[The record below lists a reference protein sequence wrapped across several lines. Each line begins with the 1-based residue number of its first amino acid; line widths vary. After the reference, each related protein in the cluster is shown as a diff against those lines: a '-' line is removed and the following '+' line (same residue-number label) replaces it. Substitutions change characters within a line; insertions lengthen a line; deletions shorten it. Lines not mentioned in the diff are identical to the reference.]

1 MGKLDRRRIA
11 IDNNVI
17 NWKAFQGLS
26 PTVQKDH
33 KKRRDY
39 QAILELFDL
48 QGKNQIILVG
58 VDQVDRE
65 VQQTPNEAKRV
76 ALIETWKL
84 CEEKYC
90 LTRFESLAKSK
101 RGAKSKQESGI
112 NLQNGAWFVTDQDM
126 KKIDE
131 YVAFGTTSEE
141 KTDLEVLAT
150 AAIARVDV
158 FVTVDCRLLQN
169 KRIKDF
175 AKQKDDIQI
184 YSPSEILDKL
194 RGEKKE

>member
-1 MGKLDRRRIA
+1 VEKLDRKRIA
-11 IDNNVI
+11 IDNSII
-17 NWKAFQGLS
+17 NWKAGQGLC
-26 PTVQKDH
+26 PTVQKDP
-33 KKRRDY
+33 KKHREY

-48 QGKNQIILVG
+48 QRRRQIILVG
-58 VDQVDRE
+58 VDQIDRE
-65 VQQTPNEAKRV
+65 VQQTSVEAKRV
-76 ALIETWKL
+76 ALVETWKL
-84 CEEKYC
+84 CEEKHC

-101 RGAKSKQESGI
+101 RGSKSEQESGI

-131 YVAFGTTSEE
+131 YIAFGTTSKE

-150 AAIARVDV
+150 VAITQVDF

-175 AKQKDDIQI
+175 ARQKDDIQI
-184 YSPSEILDKL
+184 YSPSEILGKL
-194 RGEKKE
+194 GCLKE